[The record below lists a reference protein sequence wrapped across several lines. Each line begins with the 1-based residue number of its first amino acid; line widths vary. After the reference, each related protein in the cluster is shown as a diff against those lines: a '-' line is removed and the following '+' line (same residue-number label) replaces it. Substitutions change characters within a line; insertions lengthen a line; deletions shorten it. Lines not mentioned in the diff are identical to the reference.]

1 MRRTMAAQQPSA
13 ALGALLPL
21 LLLLA
26 MAALQG
32 AAAIKYPGLLHA
44 EHCISNRKHA
54 ALTFDD
60 GPYPDETPTI
70 LDVLKRNDVKAR
82 RPPPLLAACAAG

>member
-1 MRRTMAAQQPSA
+1 MAAQQPAA
-13 ALGALLPL
+13 ALGALLP

-44 EHCISNRKHA
+44 EHCISNRMHA

-60 GPYPDETPTI
+60 GPYPKETPAI
-70 LDVLKRNDVKAR
+70 LDVLKRNGVKAR
-82 RPPPLLAACAAG
+82 CLRRSPPALPVDALVCD